1 MLFLFT
7 YRLLIFGSYSGRS
20 WNKSDTKKFPQF
32 VNWNNVKDLSY
43 LTSNFKP
50 HHFPPFFV
58 VTITCA
64 RASKYSIQ
72 SPLITI
78 EAVSG
83 SLRKYPGNFNRYL
96 WKMLTLRAVAQLKF
110 WNICKSLCWPWEQA
124 NFIYRYCYPAVSLLV
139 LYLCLWYDH
148 PTSFPGSLIF
158 PPPGANEERGSL
170 RARPRV
176 R

>member
-1 MLFLFT
+1 MALKFAESHLFLEGNIRKTTEKIKIHLVFHTQTNSIKGNLANCQNIHTNNAPENSIERFTEHALSTVLFLFT

-20 WNKSDTKKFPQF
+20 WNKSDIKKFPQF

-96 WKMLTLRAVAQLKF
+96 
-110 WNICKSLCWPWEQA
+110 
-124 NFIYRYCYPAVSLLV
+124 
-139 LYLCLWYDH
+139 
-148 PTSFPGSLIF
+148 
-158 PPPGANEERGSL
+158 
-170 RARPRV
+170 
-176 R
+176 